1 MLMCLIDVILPNPVI
16 IVNTYFFLNVIE
28 ELLIYNAVLVS
39 GVQQKGSVI
48 HTSPLSPTFLLGF
61 SCSTVLS

>member
-1 MLMCLIDVILPNPVI
+1 MLVCLIDVILPNPVI

-48 HTSPLSPTFLLGF
+48 HTSPLSPNWASVALQ
-61 SCSTVLS
+61 C